1 MSIDSAV
8 LEQLERVGGRLA
20 EGKAIKL
27 LDDIAWP
34 REVEERFFAS
44 GEDRLPE
51 VEYRVDRDGLGRRI
65 AELRELLRSID
76 GDAPALGWL
85 RDNVRAQIQAAAL
98 LDAAGTR
105 EFSARSREL
114 YGGART
120 RFFGG
125 ALRNIDLAE
134 HLTER
139 LQVHG
144 WDEASD
150 PEEEPLDAAA
160 LRDQLAA
167 RVAARRPPLDIE
179 IALDPRITAKVVAG
193 MSRIRIRPEATFASW
208 EAEGLWHH
216 EVETHALTA
225 HNGAAQP
232 RFSFLRSGGPRT
244 TRTQE
249 GLAIFAELYS
259 RSLSIGRLTRLAER
273 VRLVDMA
280 EQGASFLDLYRH
292 LRERGAE
299 RRDAYFD
306 AQRVCRGGLCEG
318 GAPFTKDACYL
329 AGLLEVYAFL
339 AAVLRGG
346 LRDEVELLVCGR
358 IALDDIAVLAELR
371 AAGAL
376 ERPRYLPGWLRAWQT
391 LLPYFAFTSF
401 MDGIDL
407 GPVERH
413 FQELLRVAAD
423 ARPAEEGR
431 RRRGRPP
438 APHSGPA

>member
-1 MSIDSAV
+1 MSIDRAV

-20 EGKAIKL
+20 EGKALKL

-65 AELRELLRSID
+65 AELRELLLSID
-76 GDAPALGWL
+76 GDAPALAWL
-85 RDNVRAQIQAAAL
+85 RDNVRAQIQAAEL

-125 ALRNIDLAE
+125 SLRNIDLAE

-167 RVAARRPPLDIE
+167 RVAARTPPLDIE

-193 MSRIRIRPEATFASW
+193 MSRIRVRPEATFASW

-423 ARPAEEGR
+423 ARPAGEGR

-438 APHSGPA
+438 AHSGPA

>member
-1 MSIDSAV
+1 
-8 LEQLERVGGRLA
+8 
-20 EGKAIKL
+20 
-27 LDDIAWP
+27 
-34 REVEERFFAS
+34 
-44 GEDRLPE
+44 
-51 VEYRVDRDGLGRRI
+51 
-65 AELRELLRSID
+65 
-76 GDAPALGWL
+76 
-85 RDNVRAQIQAAAL
+85 VRAQIEAAEL
-98 LDAAGTR
+98 LAAAGTR
-105 EFSARSREL
+105 DFHARSREL
-114 YGGART
+114 YGSARS

-125 ALRNIDLAE
+125 PLRNIDLAE
-134 HLTER
+134 HLTRR
-139 LQVHG
+139 LRVHG

-150 PEEEPLDAAA
+150 PDEEPLDAGA
-160 LRDQLAA
+160 LRDLLAA
-167 RVAARRPPLDIE
+167 RVAARSPHMDIE
-179 IALDPRITAKVVAG
+179 VELDPRITAKVVAG
-193 MSRIRIRPEATFASW
+193 MSRVRIRPEATFAPW

-216 EVETHALTA
+216 EEETHALTA
-225 HNGAAQP
+225 QNGAAQP
-232 RFSFLRSGGPRT
+232 RFSFLRSGGPRA

-280 EQGASFLDLYRH
+280 EEGASFLDLYRH

-306 AQRVCRGGLCEG
+306 AQRVCRGGLCAG

-339 AAVLRGG
+339 SAVIRGG

-358 IALDDIAVLAELR
+358 VALDDVAVLAELR

-376 ERPRYLPGWLRAWQT
+376 ERPRYLPPWLRAWET

-413 FQELLRVAAD
+413 FQELLRVAEG
-423 ARPAEEGR
+423 ARPAPAEGEGR
-431 RRRGRPP
+431 RSRRR
-438 APHSGPA
+438 AALKRED

>member
-1 MSIDSAV
+1 MTIDRAALDQLDRV
-8 LEQLERVGGRLA
+8 ARRLDEGRTVRLLEG
-20 EGKAIKL
+20 
-27 LDDIAWP
+27 IAWP
-34 REVEERFFAS
+34 REVEERFFES

-51 VEYRVDRDGLGRRI
+51 IEYRIDRDALGRRV
-65 AELRELLRSID
+65 AELGELLGSID
-76 GDAPALGWL
+76 GDAPALAWL
-85 RDNVRAQIQAAAL
+85 RDNVRAQIAAVEL
-98 LDAAGTR
+98 LAAAGTR
-105 EFSARSREL
+105 DFHVRSRDL
-114 YGGART
+114 YGGARS

-125 ALRNIDLAE
+125 ALSNIDLAE
-134 HLTER
+134 HLTQR
-139 LQVHG
+139 LRVHG

-150 PEEEPLDAAA
+150 PEAEVIDAKA
-160 LRDQLAA
+160 LREMLAA
-167 RVAARRPPLDIE
+167 RVAARRPVMDIE
-179 IALDPRITAKVVAG
+179 VTLDARITAKVVAG
-193 MSRIRIRPEATFASW
+193 MSRVRIRPEATFAPW

-232 RFSFLRSGGPRT
+232 RFSFLRSGGPRA

-273 VRLVDMA
+273 VHLVDMA

-299 RRDAYFD
+299 KRDAYFD

-339 AAVLRGG
+339 SAVMRGG
-346 LRDEVELLVCGR
+346 MRDEVELLVCGR
-358 IALDDIAVLAELR
+358 VSLEDIAVLAELR

-376 ERPRYLPGWLRAWQT
+376 ERPRYLPGWLREWET

-407 GPVERH
+407 GPVEQH
-413 FQELLRVAAD
+413 FRALLEVAED
-423 ARPAEEGR
+423 ARPAGER
-431 RRRGRPP
+431 RRRR
-438 APHSGPA
+438 AAARA